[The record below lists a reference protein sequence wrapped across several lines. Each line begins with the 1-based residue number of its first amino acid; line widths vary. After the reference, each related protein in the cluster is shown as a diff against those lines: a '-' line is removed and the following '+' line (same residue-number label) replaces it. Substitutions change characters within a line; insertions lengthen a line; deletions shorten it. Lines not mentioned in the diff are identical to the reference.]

1 MIEIQTKGKI
11 KLEGENRIESP
22 TITVIS
28 AADDYN
34 QKKVSI
40 WIRLKNESA
49 QLGRDIGS
57 FIYEETWTDED
68 VKAFVLD
75 WVAKNTAK

>member
-1 MIEIQTKGKI
+1 MITLKTNTTIKI
-11 KLEGENRIESP
+11 EGDNTIESP

-28 AADDYN
+28 ATDNYA

-40 WIRLKNESA
+40 SVRLKNESA

-57 FIYEETWTDED
+57 FIYEENWTDED
-68 VKAFVLD
+68 VKDFVLE
-75 WVAKNTAK
+75 WASKNIAK